1 MARAS
6 HLRIVRSSDPKEPD
20 DPIFAAI
27 ERERRS
33 YANWIVALERQSAL
47 ERGQPHPGQD
57 HGLLIEAT
65 VRAENQENER
75 HAARVGLVTIY
86 PTTTEGVV
94 ALLKYFAE
102 SASIDEGE
110 YWSEEYGVT
119 LASHAAVALERITRS
134 A

>member
-1 MARAS
+1 MAKAS
-6 HLRIVRSSDPKEPD
+6 HLSIVRSADPNEPD

-57 HGLLIEAT
+57 HAILIEAT
-65 VRAENQENER
+65 VRAENKENER

>member
-6 HLRIVRSSDPKEPD
+6 HLSIVRSADPNEPD

-65 VRAENQENER
+65 VRAEKKENER

-119 LASHAAVALERITRS
+119 LARHAAVALERITRS